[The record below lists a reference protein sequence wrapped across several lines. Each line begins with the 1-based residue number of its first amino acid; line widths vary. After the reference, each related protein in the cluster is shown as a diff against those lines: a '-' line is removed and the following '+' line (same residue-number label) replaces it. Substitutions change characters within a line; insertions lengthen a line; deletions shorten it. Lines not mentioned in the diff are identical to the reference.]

1 MHDASTST
9 EPLAEVDESP
19 YREGVI
25 DRFHRFVYNAK
36 EESRRRLSRLTNAA
50 HRNEDGIEAV
60 ETIIILV
67 VAVLI
72 LIALVKFFFP
82 DVFDRLKE
90 EVSNLFTESA
100 K

>member
-1 MHDASTST
+1 MPTITSI
-9 EPLAEVDESP
+9 ERAIEAGDSP
-19 YREGVI
+19 YREGVV
-25 DRFHRFVYNAK
+25 DRFYRFVYAAK

-72 LIALVKFFFP
+72 LIALVRFFFP
-82 DVFDRLKE
+82 DVFERLRN
-90 EVSNLFTESA
+90 EVSNLFDASSG
-100 K
+100 

>member
-1 MHDASTST
+1 MPTSTSIERET
-9 EPLAEVDESP
+9 EAASDLS
-19 YREGVI
+19 REGI
-25 DRFHRFVYNAK
+25 SDRFYRFIYTTK
-36 EESRRRLSRLTNAA
+36 ERARRRLSRLANAA

-82 DVFDRLKE
+82 DVFDRLKD
-90 EVSNLFTESA
+90 EVSNLFSESS